1 VNFASCHLFGGV
13 SAAIYSVGILP
24 SFFLVGIFLPIRCAT
39 TSTTR
44 LGQGPMTIPQV
55 LSAPPPTVL
64 SCTDRVALRPVCA
77 ETHLA
82 SRVPA
87 AMAPAFFVCIPFF
100 LMNCDYFFFLIVRLL
115 FFVTSQ
121 HPVLRG
127 TIPLL
132 LGPLPWLAHR
142 PSLTALLAISPITR
156 LLFANGME
164 SAVIGIR
171 IHVNRSTAPLA
182 ELIR

>member
-1 VNFASCHLFGGV
+1 M
-13 SAAIYSVGILP
+13 GILP

-44 LGQGPMTIPQV
+44 LGQGPMTIPQL

-127 TIPLL
+127 TMPLL
-132 LGPLPWLAHR
+132 FGPLAWLAHR
-142 PSLTALLAISPITR
+142 PSSTAPLAIFPLTVQP
-156 LLFANGME
+156 FAHGME
-164 SAVIGIR
+164 SAVLGIR
-171 IHVNRSTAPLA
+171 ILVRRSTARLVRR
-182 ELIR
+182 IR